1 MFALLKTAAGHIISK
16 GNLSITDSN
25 GATYRFGDNTGTPIH
40 IRFTST
46 KWEREVAL
54 DPALKLGEAYME
66 GGFEFITGDIYS
78 LLEVIFESTGQNAE
92 NQVWMRALS
101 FLRTATKRFAQMNTL
116 NRSARN
122 VRHHYD
128 LSSELYDLFLDP
140 DRQYS
145 CAYFETP
152 QMSLDE
158 AQLAKKRHL
167 AAKLQVEKGEKLL
180 DIGCGWGGLGLY
192 MAKILGAEVTG
203 VTLSHEQH
211 TIANQRAKDAKLE
224 HQAKFLLQDYRTLD
238 DQYDKIVSVGM
249 FEHVGIGH
257 FKEYFSHA
265 KRLLKPNGRF
275 VLHSIGRSGE
285 PGATN
290 PWIAK
295 YIFPGGYI
303 PSLSEVI
310 PVIEK
315 SGLVITDIEILRLH
329 YAETLKAWRYA
340 FLEHWDEAKAQY
352 DERFCRMWDFYLAAS
367 ESAFRWQ
374 GMMNFQIQLAHK
386 QDAVPLTRDYIM
398 QEEVRL
404 RKIDN
409 DPTLNIFTIHHQKK
423 PMPVKDDSRQTKAI
437 KPASSNKNPQRT
449 AKTSDVKTTKNTAT
463 KPTKTKQ
470 KTASSA
476 KTGTTKRTSTTKKV
490 TPIQKTKSVKKIEN
504 V

>member
-16 GNLSITDSN
+16 GNLAVTDAA
-25 GATYRFGDNTGTPIH
+25 GVTYHFGDNSGDPVH
-40 IRFTST
+40 LRFTSA

-66 GGFEFITGDIYS
+66 GGFEFVKGDIYK
-78 LLEVIFESTGQNAE
+78 LLEIIFESTGPIAE
-92 NQVWMRALS
+92 NQMWMKAMS
-101 FLRTATKRFAQMNTL
+101 FIRTATKRFVQMNTL
-116 NRSARN
+116 KRSARN
-122 VRHHYD
+122 VQHHYD
-128 LSSELYDLFLDP
+128 LSGKLYDLFLDP

-145 CAYFETP
+145 CAYFQTP
-152 QMSLDE
+152 DTDLNE

-167 AAKLQVEKGEKLL
+167 AAKLQVNKGEKLL

-192 MAKILGAEVTG
+192 FARVLGADVTG
-203 VTLSHEQH
+203 VTLSHEQFG
-211 TIANQRAKDAKLE
+211 IANQRAKTLGLE
-224 HQAKFLLQDYRTLD
+224 NRAKFLLEDYRNLNA
-238 DQYDKIVSVGM
+238 QFDKIVSVGM

-257 FKEYFSHA
+257 FKEYFDHV
-265 KRLLKPNGRF
+265 KRLLKPDGRF

-315 SGLVITDIEILRLH
+315 SGLIITDIEILRLH
-329 YAETLKAWRYA
+329 YAETLKAWRQS
-340 FLEHWDEAKAQY
+340 FLAHWDEAKALY

-374 GMMNFQIQLAHK
+374 GMMVFQIQLAHK

-398 QEEVRL
+398 QEEERL
-404 RKIDN
+404 LKIDA
-409 DPTLNIFTIHHQKK
+409 DPNLSMIPMK
-423 PMPVKDDSRQTKAI
+423 PVDMNLK
-437 KPASSNKNPQRT
+437 
-449 AKTSDVKTTKNTAT
+449 AKTVVQTL
-463 KPTKTKQ
+463 
-470 KTASSA
+470 
-476 KTGTTKRTSTTKKV
+476 
-490 TPIQKTKSVKKIEN
+490 
-504 V
+504 

>member
-16 GNLSITDSN
+16 GNLAVTDAA
-25 GATYRFGDNTGTPIH
+25 GVTYHFGDNTGEPVH
-40 IRFTST
+40 LRFTSS

-66 GGFEFITGDIYS
+66 GGFEFVKGDIYK
-78 LLEVIFESTGQNAE
+78 LLEIIFESTGPVAE
-92 NQVWMRALS
+92 NQMWMKAMS
-101 FLRTATKRFAQMNTL
+101 FIRTATKRFVQMNTL
-116 NRSARN
+116 KRSARN
-122 VRHHYD
+122 VQHHYD
-128 LSSELYDLFLDP
+128 LSGKLYDLFLDP

-145 CAYFETP
+145 CAYFQSPDTD
-152 QMSLDE
+152 LNE

-167 AAKLQVEKGEKLL
+167 AAKLQVNKGEKLL

-192 MAKILGAEVTG
+192 FARVLGADVTG
-203 VTLSHEQH
+203 VTLSHEQFG
-211 TIANQRAKDAKLE
+211 IANQRAKTLGLE
-224 HQAKFLLQDYRTLD
+224 NRAKFLLEDYRNLNA
-238 DQYDKIVSVGM
+238 QFDKIVSVGM

-257 FKEYFSHA
+257 FKEYFDHV
-265 KRLLKPNGRF
+265 KRLLKPDGRF

-315 SGLVITDIEILRLH
+315 SGLIITDIEILRLH
-329 YAETLKAWRYA
+329 YAETLKAWRQS
-340 FLEHWDEAKAQY
+340 FLAHWDEAKALY

-374 GMMNFQIQLAHK
+374 GMMVFQIQLAHK

-398 QEEVRL
+398 QEEERL
-404 RKIDN
+404 LKIDA
-409 DPTLNIFTIHHQKK
+409 DPNLSMIPMKPVDINVKAKALAQTL
-423 PMPVKDDSRQTKAI
+423 
-437 KPASSNKNPQRT
+437 
-449 AKTSDVKTTKNTAT
+449 
-463 KPTKTKQ
+463 
-470 KTASSA
+470 
-476 KTGTTKRTSTTKKV
+476 
-490 TPIQKTKSVKKIEN
+490 
-504 V
+504 

>member
-16 GNLSITDSN
+16 GNLAVTDAA
-25 GATYRFGDNTGTPIH
+25 GVTYHFGDNTGEPVH
-40 IRFTST
+40 LRFTSS

-66 GGFEFITGDIYS
+66 GGFEFVKGDIYK
-78 LLEVIFESTGQNAE
+78 LLEIIFESTGPIAE
-92 NQVWMRALS
+92 NQMWMKAMS
-101 FLRTATKRFAQMNTL
+101 FIRTATKRFVQMNTL
-116 NRSARN
+116 KRSARN
-122 VRHHYD
+122 VQHHYD
-128 LSSELYDLFLDP
+128 LSGKLYDLFLDP

-145 CAYFETP
+145 CAYFQTP
-152 QMSLDE
+152 DTDLNE

-167 AAKLQVEKGEKLL
+167 AAKLQVNKGEKLL

-192 MAKILGAEVTG
+192 FARVLGADVTG
-203 VTLSHEQH
+203 VTLSHEQFG
-211 TIANQRAKDAKLE
+211 IANQRAKTLGLE
-224 HQAKFLLQDYRTLD
+224 NRAKFLLEDYRNLNA
-238 DQYDKIVSVGM
+238 QFDKIVSVGM

-257 FKEYFSHA
+257 FKEYFDHV
-265 KRLLKPNGRF
+265 KRLLKPDGRF

-315 SGLVITDIEILRLH
+315 SGLIITDIEILRLH
-329 YAETLKAWRYA
+329 YAETLKAWRQS
-340 FLEHWDEAKAQY
+340 FLAHWDEAKALY

-374 GMMNFQIQLAHK
+374 GMMVFQIQLAHK

-398 QEEVRL
+398 QEEERL
-404 RKIDN
+404 LKIDA
-409 DPTLNIFTIHHQKK
+409 DPNLSMIPMK
-423 PMPVKDDSRQTKAI
+423 PVDINLKAKAI
-437 KPASSNKNPQRT
+437 AQT
-449 AKTSDVKTTKNTAT
+449 L
-463 KPTKTKQ
+463 
-470 KTASSA
+470 
-476 KTGTTKRTSTTKKV
+476 
-490 TPIQKTKSVKKIEN
+490 
-504 V
+504 